1 MSNQNQT
8 SAQSMPTGPVVAA
21 SLSLLLAFLTLLITH
36 HISRLTPGLDKLI
49 HSYGYWIP
57 GSTGKGPDGSIGS
70 YSGKET
76 LALGVWLISWLI
88 FHLLWRKQ
96 DLSLQAWTRI
106 FIISLVVIT
115 LGFFHPLSD
124 PIVLFIAG
132 FFGLP

>member
-1 MSNQNQT
+1 MQT
-8 SAQSMPTGPVVAA
+8 PSQPQALFTGPVVAA

-36 HISRLTPGLDKLI
+36 HISRLSPGLDKLI

-76 LALGVWLISWLI
+76 LAIGVWLISWFI
-88 FHLLWRKQ
+88 FHILWRKQ
-96 DLSLQAWTRI
+96 DLSLQIWTRI

>member
-1 MSNQNQT
+1 MQKPPQP
-8 SAQSMPTGPVVAA
+8 QSFFTGPVVAA

-36 HISRLTPGLDKLI
+36 HISRLSPGLDKLI

-76 LALGVWLISWLI
+76 LAITVWLGSWLI
-88 FHLLWRKQ
+88 FHVLWRKQ
-96 DLSLQAWTRI
+96 ELSLQIWTRI
-106 FIISLVVIT
+106 FIISLVAIT

>member
-1 MSNQNQT
+1 MQNKPEST
-8 SAQSMPTGPVVAA
+8 PIYSGPVVAA
-21 SLSLLLAFLTLLITH
+21 SLSLLLAFMTLMISH
-36 HISRLTPGLDKLI
+36 HISRLSPGLDKLI

-76 LALGVWLISWLI
+76 LALAVWLASWLI
-88 FHLLWRKQ
+88 FHFLWRRQ
-96 DLSLQAWTRI
+96 DLSLEVWSRFYVIALI
-106 FIISLVVIT
+106 AIT